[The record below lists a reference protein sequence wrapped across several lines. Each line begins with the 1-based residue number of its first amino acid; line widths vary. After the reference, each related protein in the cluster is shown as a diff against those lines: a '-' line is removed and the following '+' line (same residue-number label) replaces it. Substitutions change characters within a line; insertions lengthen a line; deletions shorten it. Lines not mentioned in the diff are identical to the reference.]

1 MHGGD
6 LLCSACHLTV
16 VAKRGDVCA
25 SCNPLPSKKS
35 KDKEK
40 RIAAFLQD
48 PENELIPFTRWNKTI
63 PDAQLCGKY
72 RPDFVW
78 ELSMMQKMFGFGF
91 SEEEEGGGGDPCF
104 AVILEVDEHQHK
116 YRSYSL
122 GCELKRMGEI
132 VQSFNGLPVHF
143 KRFNPDSFKLKSL
156 KVRRAN
162 YLQYHRLGILRER
175 LKDTFNDPNF
185 ADNLITIE
193 YLFYDNEEES
203 EIIQTHKFKTLEDY
217 VLWMNKLIEEDETRQ
232 KQATKQT
239 SVAT

>member
-6 LLCSACHLTV
+6 LLCSSCHLTV